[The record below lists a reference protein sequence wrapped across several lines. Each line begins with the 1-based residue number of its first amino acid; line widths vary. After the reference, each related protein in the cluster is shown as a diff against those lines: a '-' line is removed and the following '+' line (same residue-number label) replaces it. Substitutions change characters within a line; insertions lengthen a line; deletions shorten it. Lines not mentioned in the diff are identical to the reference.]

1 MLGGAA
7 LAGNRGNFPLQD
19 EIQRVV
25 TRASAI
31 RASRAQGFPLE
42 CVVKLRANFLE
53 KTSTDPHCT
62 KTDQSVLYRLLLVV
76 GDTGKLLRAA
86 CVAF

>member
-1 MLGGAA
+1 MYGPVSKLNYYCVHLFITLPYHTIPYPNIHYKSARA
-7 LAGNRGNFPLQD
+7 L
-19 EIQRVV
+19 EV
-25 TRASAI
+25 
-31 RASRAQGFPLE
+31 
-42 CVVKLRANFLE
+42 VVKLRANFWKKSLQP
-53 KTSTDPHCT
+53 PHCT